1 MIPVLF
7 ALILIG
13 LLIGKIRFCGV
24 RFGLAGVL
32 IISLL
37 TGFLIGNY
45 TIIFDETMESTCNF
59 LSSFGTSLFIAVIG
73 LQAGEMFTT
82 VKGKKQ
88 WKALLGGIAVV
99 MIGAIVLIVCA
110 LIDSSVPKDLL
121 LGIFA
126 GSMTST
132 PTMSA
137 ALETHGSAS
146 SVAIGYGISYWIG
159 LLSVVLFVQMFRM
172 PYAACRSDCKPNN
185 EMFLSHTA
193 DMAKQLNQTDSLML
207 LSGTILIGSILSLI
221 LPIGNTGG
229 VLLSG
234 LLIGFLVRKRGK
246 QLCDLAAYKTLGL
259 ILFFIGNGITAG
271 TQLKGGIS
279 WHYFFYGTMISALAI
294 GLGYS
299 LIHFVLRFSKSDTL
313 AILCGGMTST
323 PAIGVLQDRDRDTDL
338 SVYATSYVGALITLL
353 VFVQIIVRV
362 WM

>member
-1 MIPVLF
+1 MIPILF

-13 LLIGKIRFCGV
+13 HLIGKIRFCGV

-37 TGFLIGNY
+37 TGGVIGNY

-88 WKALLGGIAVV
+88 WKALFGGIGVV

-110 LIDSSVPKDLL
+110 LIDSSLLKDLL

-132 PTMSA
+132 PAMSA
-137 ALETHGSAS
+137 ALETYGSAS

-159 LLSVVLFVQMFRM
+159 LLSVVLFVQLFRL
-172 PYAACRSDCKPNN
+172 PYAACRNDRQQNHEKSIP
-185 EMFLSHTA
+185 HTA
-193 DMAKQLNQTDSLML
+193 DIVKRLNQTDSLML
-207 LSGTILIGSILSLI
+207 LSGTVLIGSILSLI

-229 VLLSG
+229 VLVSG

-246 QLCDLAAYKTLGL
+246 LLCDLAAYKSLGL
-259 ILFFIGNGITAG
+259 ILFFIGNGIPAG
-271 TQLKGGIS
+271 VKLNTGLS
-279 WHYFFYGTMISALAI
+279 WCYFFYGAMISVLAI

-323 PAIGVLQDRDRDTDL
+323 PAIGVLQDRDQDTDL
-338 SVYATSYVGALITLL
+338 SLYATSYVGALITLL